1 MADDET
7 DTFAFATCGH
17 HLGDP
22 ALVTEVISSEE
33 LLHFVHDEP
42 GMLPARV
49 RTWFELTGG

>member
-1 MADDET
+1 LADDET